1 MTSDIAHRKRSA
13 GARVVMAAVVLA
25 VLATGVR
32 SAEDGLDTELMQA
45 IEDSNKSL
53 ASNIALKAAK
63 GANTDAQELSAMFA
77 KVQAYYTQK
86 GDAPDAVELAG
97 KSHAFTQQ
105 ILRSVAANDYAA
117 ATDAATALSRTCKTC
132 HNFYKKS

>member
-1 MTSDIAHRKRSA
+1 MTGIARRRRLA
-13 GARVVMAAVVLA
+13 GIFRVLVASVVLA
-25 VLATGVR
+25 AGAAGVR
-32 SAEDGLDTELMQA
+32 SADDGFGVDLMQA

-63 GANTDAQELSAMFA
+63 GASTDAQELSEMFA
-77 KVQAYYTQK
+77 KVQAYYKQK
-86 GDAPDAVELAG
+86 GDAPDAVELAS

-105 ILRSVAANDYAA
+105 ILRSVAASDYAT